1 MKSIT
6 YLKKRFGVV
15 PQTIRNYVKQG
26 KLKAIKSAN
35 NRYYFEEAEINRFE
49 REFILNNQNDQYDQN
64 DNSLLIK
71 KANAVKTNSVGNW
84 CFYLRS
90 SEGNKVL
97 LQNQETNLRNHYPE
111 PKFVIKDSASGLNEN
126 RSGLCRMINKI
137 KNGEITD
144 VAVTQADRLSRFGN
158 TYLIELF
165 EAYNVKLH
173 VLFDEKS
180 LEKNTKHELSLQH
193 ELMKD
198 FMSLIASFSGR
209 FYRLRSLENKVKLLD
224 EAKNKIMNR
233 DTTEDLKD
241 PLDPLDM
248 KEQEGTN
255 NE

>member
-6 YLKKRFGVV
+6 YLKKRFGIV

-49 REFILNNQNDQYDQN
+49 REFILNNPDN
-64 DNSLLIK
+64 NSLLVK
-71 KANAVKTNSVGNW
+71 KANAVKSQSLGNW

-111 PKFVIKDSASGLNEN
+111 PKFVIKDFASGLNEN
-126 RSGLCRMINKI
+126 KSGLRRMINKI

-165 EAYNVKLH
+165 EEYNVKLH

-180 LEKNTKHELSLQH
+180 LDKDIKHDLQQ

-209 FYRLRSLENKVKLLD
+209 FYRLRSLENRVKLLD
-224 EAKNKIMNR
+224 EAKSKIISEVESDSDTENELVNGVVNEQLVNK
-233 DTTEDLKD
+233 
-241 PLDPLDM
+241 
-248 KEQEGTN
+248 
-255 NE
+255 